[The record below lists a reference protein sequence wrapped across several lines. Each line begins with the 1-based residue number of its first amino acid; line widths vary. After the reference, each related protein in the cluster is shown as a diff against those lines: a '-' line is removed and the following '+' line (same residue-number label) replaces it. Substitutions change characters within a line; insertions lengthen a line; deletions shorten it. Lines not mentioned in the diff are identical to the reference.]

1 MSGTSTQRQPG
12 GLTGFTD
19 NPVNAAMARVLD
31 DVCREEHPGTVADYI
46 PQLATA
52 DPEAFG
58 VAAVSVHGHSYGAG
72 DYRTPFTIQ
81 SMSKPFVYALALE
94 ALGVEAVCE
103 RIGVEPSGEAFNG
116 ISFDPSGRPE
126 NPLINAGAIVSTS
139 LIPGADGAARFAA
152 IRDGLSRFAGRELEL
167 DEAVYLSE
175 AQTGFRN
182 LALAALAR
190 STGALQVPVD
200 DALDPYFRQCSLLVD
215 AHDVAVMGGT
225 LAHGGVNPVTGERVV
240 SAAVA
245 QHTLSVMTGCGMYD
259 RSGAWMVSVG
269 IPAKSGVG
277 GGIVA
282 ATPGEY
288 GICVFSP
295 PLDEAGNS
303 SRGVAVL
310 QRMSKEFGLHILNR
324 TMTPVSALAGV
335 STDPSTGRTVLRLR
349 GEVDFVAV
357 EEVVHEALSLGRA
370 QAGST
375 IVLDLTDVTRMST
388 VAAYLLNQL
397 AADTGY
403 GVRVVGQDPS
413 HLCATTTVSA
423 P

>member
-1 MSGTSTQRQPG
+1 MSETSTDQRPG

-31 DVCREEHPGTVADYI
+31 DVRREEHPGAVADYI

-58 VAAVSVHGHSYGAG
+58 VASVSVHGHSYGAG
-72 DYRTPFTIQ
+72 DYRVPFTIQ

-94 ALGVEAVCE
+94 ALGTEAVLE

-139 LIPGADGAARFAA
+139 LIPGADGAERFAA
-152 IRDGLSRFAGRELEL
+152 IREGLSRFAGRELEL
-167 DEAVYLSE
+167 DEAVYRSE
-175 AQTGFRN
+175 SETGFRN

-190 STGALQVPVD
+190 STDALRVPIE

-225 LAHGGVNPVTGERVV
+225 LANGGVNPVTGERVV

-310 QRMSKEFGLHILNR
+310 QRMSSEFGLHLLNR
-324 TMTPVSALAGV
+324 SITPVSAVASV
-335 STDPSTGRTVLRLR
+335 TTDPATGRTVLRLR

-370 QAGST
+370 QSGST
-375 IVLDLTDVTRMST
+375 IVLDLTDVTRIST
-388 VAAYLLNQL
+388 VAAYLLTQL
-397 AADTGY
+397 ASDVGY
-403 GVRVVGQDPS
+403 GVRVVMEDPS
-413 HLCATTTVSA
+413 SLCALK
-423 P
+423 PLGD

>member
-1 MSGTSTQRQPG
+1 MSTGTGPSTSV
-12 GLTGFTD
+12 GFTD

-31 DVCREEHPGTVADYI
+31 DVRHEAHPGAVADYI

-58 VAAVSVHGHSYGAG
+58 VAMVSVHGHHYGAG
-72 DYRTPFTIQ
+72 DRRTPFTIQ
-81 SMSKPFVYALALE
+81 SVSKPFVYALALQ
-94 ALGVEAVCE
+94 ALGVAAVCE

-126 NPLINAGAIVSTS
+126 NPLINAGAIVATS
-139 LIPGADGAARFAA
+139 LIPGADGAERFAA
-152 IRDGLSRFAGRELEL
+152 IRDGLSRFAGRDLEL
-167 DEAVYLSE
+167 DAEVYRSE
-175 AQTGFRN
+175 SETGFRN

-190 STGALQVPVD
+190 STDALRVPIE

-225 LAHGGVNPVTGERVV
+225 LANGGVNPVTGERVV
-240 SAAVA
+240 SATVA
-245 QHTLSVMTGCGMYD
+245 RHTLSVMTGCGMYD

-310 QRMSKEFGLHILNR
+310 QRMSSEFGLHLLNR
-324 TMTPVSALAGV
+324 SITPVSAVASV
-335 STDPSTGRTVLRLR
+335 TTDPATGRLVLRLR
-349 GEVDFVAV
+349 GEVDFAAV
-357 EEVVHEALSLGRA
+357 EEVVHEALRLGRA
-370 QAGST
+370 QSGT
-375 IVLDLTDVTRMST
+375 TVVLDLTDVTRIST
-388 VAAYLLNQL
+388 VASYLITQL
-397 AADTGY
+397 ASDVGY
-403 GVRVVGQDPS
+403 GVRVVMEDPS
-413 HLCATTTVSA
+413 SLCAVN
-423 P
+423 PLGD

>member
-1 MSGTSTQRQPG
+1 MSGTSTDQQPG
-12 GLTGFTD
+12 GVTGFTD

-31 DVCREEHPGTVADYI
+31 DVRREDHPGAVADYI

-58 VAAVSVHGHSYGAG
+58 IAAVSVHGHSYGTG

-103 RIGVEPSGEAFNG
+103 RIGVEPSGEAFNA

-126 NPLINAGAIVSTS
+126 NPLINAGAIVTTS
-139 LIPGADGAARFAA
+139 LIPGADGAERFAA
-152 IRDGLSRFAGRELEL
+152 IRAGLSRFAGRDLEL
-167 DEAVYLSE
+167 DESVYASE
-175 AQTGFRN
+175 AATGFRN

-190 STGALQVPVD
+190 STDALRVPVE

-225 LAHGGVNPVTGERVV
+225 LAAGGVNPITGERVV
-240 SAAVA
+240 SADVA
-245 QHTLSVMTGCGMYD
+245 RHVLSVMTGCGMYD

-288 GICVFSP
+288 GIGVFSP

-310 QRMSKEFGLHILNR
+310 QRMSGEFGLHLLNR
-324 TMTPVSALAGV
+324 PMTPVSAVASV
-335 STDPSTGRTVLRLR
+335 TTDPSSGRTVMRLR

-370 QAGST
+370 QTGST
-375 IVLDLTDVTRMST
+375 IVLDLTDVTRIST
-388 VAAYLLNQL
+388 VAAYLLTQL
-397 AADTGY
+397 ASDVGY
-403 GVRVVGQDPS
+403 GVRVVMDDPS
-413 HLCATTTVSA
+413 SLCGTKHLRD
-423 P
+423 

>member
-1 MSGTSTQRQPG
+1 MSRIAEPVSVE
-12 GLTGFTD
+12 FTD
-19 NPVNAAMARVLD
+19 NPVDAAMARVLD
-31 DVCREEHPGTVADYI
+31 DVRRGDHPGTVADYI

-58 VAAVSVHGHSYGAG
+58 IAAVSVHGHSYGAG

-81 SMSKPFVYALALE
+81 SMSKPFVYALALQE
-94 ALGVEAVCE
+94 LGVDAVCE

-126 NPLINAGAIVSTS
+126 NPLINAGAIVATS
-139 LIPGADGAARFAA
+139 LIGGVDGAERFAA
-152 IRDGLSRFAGRELEL
+152 IRAGLSRFAGRDLEL
-167 DEAVYLSE
+167 DEAVYASE
-175 AQTGFRN
+175 AATGHRN

-190 STGALQVPVD
+190 STEALRIPVD
-200 DALDPYFRQCSLLVD
+200 EALDPYFRQCALLVD
-215 AHDVAVMGGT
+215 AHDVAVMGVT
-225 LAHGGVNPVTGERVV
+225 LAAGGINPITGERVI
-240 SAAVA
+240 SAEVA
-245 QHTLSVMTGCGMYD
+245 RHVLSVMTGCGMYD

-288 GICVFSP
+288 GIGVFSP

-310 QRMSKEFGLHILNR
+310 QRMSSEFGLHLLNR
-324 TMTPVSALAGV
+324 PINPVSSVASAE
-335 STDPSTGRTVLRLR
+335 TDPSTGRTVLRLR

-357 EEVVHEALSLGRA
+357 EEVVHEALRRGRA
-370 QAGST
+370 CSGST
-375 IVLDLTDVTRMST
+375 VVLDLTDVTRIST
-388 VAAYLLNQL
+388 VAAYLLTQL
-397 AADTGY
+397 ASDVGY
-403 GVRVVGQDPS
+403 GVRVVMQDPS
-413 HLCATTTVSA
+413 SLCAA
-423 P
+423 PS